1 MNDLEQC
8 YEVLEIASDASIEDI
23 KQAYKDL
30 AQFWHPDRYAYNP
43 RLQQK
48 AEAKFKDINMA
59 YYMLMEH
66 FEQKA
71 SGTDDSSDESFQSE
85 TQTQSS
91 SNSEDGSPVEKFV
104 KALFKLTLLEQSQL
118 EKSVKNFSDVGT
130 WKLERST
137 AVGLVGGTTGAI
149 GGPIGVI
156 AIPFELALCERQATT
171 GAFGI
176 GHLLG
181 CKVDYDLDR
190 EIVLAIWAGE
200 GSLEKYVPEGK
211 VGIKINDKA
220 VGASATKSL
229 MGIVL
234 TTSLVKGSSK
244 LLGKLSAKLGAKAVA
259 KMGAKM
265 GAKASTSWIPIV
277 GGIVSGGVNVWLV
290 QGLLDAAEQYYSAQ
304 KMDQAVYLVLNDSEV
319 ASAI

>member
-1 MNDLEQC
+1 MNDLKQC
-8 YEVLEIASDASIEDI
+8 YEALEIAPDASIDEI

-30 AQFWHPDRYAYNP
+30 AQCWHPDRYVHNP

-48 AEAKFKDINMA
+48 AEAKFKAINAA
-59 YYMLMEH
+59 YSMLMEH
-66 FEQKA
+66 FDQDE
-71 SGTDDSSDESFQSE
+71 SILDDSSESFQSE
-85 TQTQSS
+85 VQAS
-91 SNSEDGSPVEKFV
+91 SNSEEGSPVERSFRD
-104 KALFKLTLLEQSQL
+104 LFKLTLLEQSQL
-118 EKSVKNFSDVGT
+118 EKSLKNFSDVGS
-130 WKLERST
+130 WKFERSA
-137 AVGLVGGTTGAI
+137 AVGLVGAGTGGF
-149 GGPIGVI
+149 GGPVGVL
-156 AIPFELALCERQATT
+156 AIPFELALCERQATI

-190 EIVLAIWAGE
+190 EMILAIWAGE

-220 VGASATKSL
+220 VAASVTKSI
-229 MGIVL
+229 MGVVL

-244 LLGKLSAKLGAKAVA
+244 FLGKLSAKLVAKAAAKLGAKV
-259 KMGAKM
+259 
-265 GAKASTSWIPIV
+265 GAKASSAWIPLI
-277 GGIVSGGVNVWLV
+277 GGAVSGGVNVWLV

-304 KMDQAVYLVLNDSEV
+304 KMDQAVYLVLHNSEV

>member
-8 YEVLEIASDASIEDI
+8 YEVLEIAPDASIEEI

-30 AQFWHPDRYAYNP
+30 AQFWHPDRYAYSP

-48 AEAKFKDINMA
+48 AEAKFKDINAA
-59 YYMLMEH
+59 YSMLMEH
-66 FEQKA
+66 FDQNESASNKA
-71 SGTDDSSDESFQSE
+71 SETFQSE
-85 TQTQSS
+85 TQAS
-91 SNSEDGSPVEKFV
+91 SNSEEGSPVEKFV
-104 KALFKLTLLEQSQL
+104 RTLFKLTLLEQSQL
-118 EKSVKNFSDVGT
+118 EKSIKSFSDVGT
-130 WKLERST
+130 WKFERSA
-137 AVGLVGGTTGAI
+137 AVGVVGGGTGAI
-149 GGPIGVI
+149 GGPVGVI

-190 EIVLAIWAGE
+190 EIILAIWAGE

-220 VGASATKSL
+220 VAASATKSL

-244 LLGKLSAKLGAKAVA
+244 FLGKLSAKLVAKAVA
-259 KMGAKM
+259 KIGAKM
-265 GAKASTSWIPIV
+265 GAKASTAWVPII